1 MANLRLT
8 PFIQLT
14 EETPQEYLHAYEWQ
28 EASGTK
34 NWDYQ
39 VDLSYSRMLELN
51 KAAIWEHCCLAKD
64 AAISIFAEWSTS
76 LSSYARARSPE
87 HILTYDSEETESRRE
102 EIELNLP
109 ISGSEVGGE
118 LYLET
123 IVLVHDPGSTR
134 LPGAT
139 QAGSILWSE
148 RQEFILEA
156 PGARLP
162 ICVENFNNFPEKFDD
177 PNASWHVELAVDGLE
192 HSASVGMVIYLNSC
206 KKALMSLLT
215 PEEPS
220 AASVLLIEML
230 RFDVQRQLLM
240 MALRDEAF
248 TDPTYDYLEGSLG
261 GALRMVLRNV
271 FNNASL
277 PEVKSLFEHSP
288 ERFESQLQGTNLK
301 IEDVLSVGG
310 EKK

>member
-8 PFIQLT
+8 PFIQLL
-14 EETPQEYLHAYEWQ
+14 EETSQEYLHAYEWQ
-28 EASGTK
+28 ETSGAK

-39 VDLSYSRMLELN
+39 VDLAYSRVLEFN

-64 AAISIFAEWSTS
+64 AAISVFAEWSTS
-76 LSSYARARSPE
+76 LSNYARARSSE
-87 HILTYDSEETESRRE
+87 HILTYDGEEVDNHH
-102 EIELNLP
+102 EIELRLP
-109 ISGSEVGGE
+109 IRGSEVGGE

-123 IVLVHDPGSTR
+123 IIIVHDPGNTR
-134 LPGAT
+134 PPGAT
-139 QAGSILWSE
+139 QVGSILWSE
-148 RQEFILEA
+148 QHEFILEA

-162 ICVENFNNFPEKFDD
+162 ICVEDFKNYPEKFDD
-177 PNASWHVELAVDGLE
+177 PNASWHVELEVDGLE
-192 HSASVGMVIYLNSC
+192 HSASVGMVIYLNSH
-206 KKALMSLLT
+206 KESLVSLLT

-248 TDPTYDYLEGSLG
+248 TDPTYEYSEGSLG
-261 GALRMVLRNV
+261 GSLRMVLRNT

-301 IEDVLSVGG
+301 IEDMLSVGG